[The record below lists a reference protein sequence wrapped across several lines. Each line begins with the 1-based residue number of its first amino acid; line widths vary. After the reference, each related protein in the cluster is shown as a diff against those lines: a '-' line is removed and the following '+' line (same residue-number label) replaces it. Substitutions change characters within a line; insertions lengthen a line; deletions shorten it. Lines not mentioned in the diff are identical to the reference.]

1 MLNTINN
8 LLIISNIF
16 YILISSS
23 FNYYLNNFLSKIFYK
38 IEKKERLE
46 LIKNIADKL
55 ENINIFYVKMFQSL
69 CLNDDLLYKNEKDY
83 LIKYTDN
90 VPYNSDDID
99 YNILDEIQEKY
110 NIYFDNYEP
119 LNSGIIGVTFK
130 GIYREDNKKIVIKII
145 KNNIKNKI
153 EKAFEEI
160 ELFIYILSIIP
171 YIKKL
176 NLKKCLLDN
185 KELLLD
191 QTNFR
196 KEVNNIQIFKEKNI
210 NNKEY
215 IIPECYPYITS
226 EYKNVIVMENIKG
239 LTFNDIK
246 DYDEKIKYEFGK
258 LLIKF
263 GLISILYTNAVHC
276 DVHPGNLFFY
286 INEETDLKPKYQM
299 GYIDFGIVVFPSREN
314 QNIYYTFFKDIQI
327 DKNFSEIEIVIT
339 GIVCEKE
346 LLKNLTKNKKEDLY
360 NKIKNLI
367 GTTDV
372 SYDFRFFLDL
382 SYIINSFGLSF
393 TKEFNNL
400 CLSLQV
406 VESLSKN
413 LCGDPRK
420 IQDDIILSF
429 NKINKLL
436 EIE

>member
-1 MLNTINN
+1 
-8 LLIISNIF
+8 
-16 YILISSS
+16 
-23 FNYYLNNFLSKIFYK
+23 
-38 IEKKERLE
+38 
-46 LIKNIADKL
+46 
-55 ENINIFYVKMFQSL
+55 
-69 CLNDDLLYKNEKDY
+69 
-83 LIKYTDN
+83 
-90 VPYNSDDID
+90 
-99 YNILDEIQEKY
+99 
-110 NIYFDNYEP
+110 
-119 LNSGIIGVTFK
+119 
-130 GIYREDNKKIVIKII
+130 
-145 KNNIKNKI
+145 
-153 EKAFEEI
+153 
-160 ELFIYILSIIP
+160 
-171 YIKKL
+171 
-176 NLKKCLLDN
+176 
-185 KELLLD
+185 
-191 QTNFR
+191 
-196 KEVNNIQIFKEKNI
+196 
-210 NNKEY
+210 
-215 IIPECYPYITS
+215 
-226 EYKNVIVMENIKG
+226 MENIKG

>member
-1 MLNTINN
+1 MLENINN
-8 LLIISNIF
+8 FIGILNIF
-16 YILISSS
+16 YIFLTS
-23 FNYYLNNFLSKIFYK
+23 FSNYYFNNFLSKFFYK
-38 IEKKERLE
+38 IEKKERIE

-55 ENINIFYVKMFQSL
+55 ENINIFYVKILQSL

-99 YNILDEIQEKY
+99 YNILDEIQDKY

-119 LNSGIIGVTFK
+119 LNSGIIAITFK
-130 GIYREDNKKIVIKII
+130 GIYREDNKKVVIKII

-160 ELFIYILSIIP
+160 DLFIYILSIIP

-176 NLKKCLLDN
+176 NFKKCLLDN

-226 EYKNVIVMENIKG
+226 EYNNVIVMENIKG

-246 DYDEKIKYEFGK
+246 DYDEKIKYEFGR

-263 GLISILYTNAVHC
+263 GIISILYNSAVHC

-286 INEETDLKPKYQM
+286 INEETDLKPKYQI
-299 GYIDFGIVVFPSREN
+299 GYIDFGIVAFPSREN

-327 DKNFSEIEIVIT
+327 DKDFSEIEIVVS

-360 NKIKNLI
+360 NKIKKLI
-367 GTTDV
+367 GTTDD
-372 SYDFRFFLDL
+372 SYDLRFFLDL

-400 CLSLQV
+400 CFSLQV

-413 LCGDPRK
+413 LTGDPRK

>member
-1 MLNTINN
+1 M
-8 LLIISNIF
+8 
-16 YILISSS
+16 
-23 FNYYLNNFLSKIFYK
+23 
-38 IEKKERLE
+38 
-46 LIKNIADKL
+46 
-55 ENINIFYVKMFQSL
+55 
-69 CLNDDLLYKNEKDY
+69 NDDLLYKNEKDY

-99 YNILDEIQEKY
+99 YNILDEIQDKY

-130 GIYREDNKKIVIKII
+130 GIYGEDNKKVVIKII

-160 ELFIYILSIIP
+160 ELFICILSIIP
-171 YIKKL
+171 YMKKL
-176 NLKKCLLDN
+176 NFKKCLLDN

-210 NNKEY
+210 NNKEC

-226 EYKNVIVMENIKG
+226 EYNNVIVMENIKG

-246 DYDEKIKYEFGK
+246 DYDEKIRDEFGR

-263 GLISILYTNAVHC
+263 GIISILYTSAVHC
-276 DVHPGNLFFY
+276 DLHPGNLFFY
-286 INEETDLKPKYQM
+286 INEETDLKPKYQI
-299 GYIDFGIVVFPSREN
+299 GYIDFGIVAFPSREN

-327 DKNFSEIEIVIT
+327 DKDFSKLESVII
-339 GIVCEKE
+339 GIVSEKE
-346 LLKNLTKNKKEDLY
+346 LFKNLKENKKEELY
-360 NKIKNLI
+360 DKLKKLI
-367 GTTDV
+367 ITTDDN
-372 SYDFRFFLDL
+372 YDFRFFFDL
-382 SYIINSFGLSF
+382 SYLVNSFGLSF

-406 VESLSKN
+406 VESLTKKLSE
-413 LCGDPRK
+413 DPRK

-429 NKINKLL
+429 NKINNLL

>member
-1 MLNTINN
+1 MLENINN
-8 LLIISNIF
+8 LISILNIF
-16 YILISSS
+16 YIFLTS
-23 FNYYLNNFLSKIFYK
+23 FSNYYFNNFLSKFFYK
-38 IEKKERLE
+38 IEKKERIE

-55 ENINIFYVKMFQSL
+55 ENINTFYVKILQSL

-99 YNILDEIQEKY
+99 YNILDEIQDKY

-130 GIYREDNKKIVIKII
+130 GIYGEDNKNVVIKII

-176 NLKKCLLDN
+176 NFKKCLLDN

-226 EYKNVIVMENIKG
+226 EYNNVIVMENIKG

-246 DYDEKIKYEFGK
+246 DYDKKIRDEFGR

-263 GLISILYTNAVHC
+263 GIISILYNSAVHC

-286 INEETDLKPKYQM
+286 INEETDLKPKYQI
-299 GYIDFGIVVFPSREN
+299 GYIDFGIVAFPCREN

-327 DKNFSEIEIVIT
+327 DKDFSKLESVII
-339 GIVCEKE
+339 GIICEKE
-346 LLKNLTKNKKEDLY
+346 LLKDLKENNKEELY
-360 NKIKNLI
+360 NKLKKLI
-367 GTTDV
+367 IATDDN
-372 SYDFRFFLDL
+372 YDFQFFLDL

-406 VESLSKN
+406 VESLTKN
-413 LCGDPRK
+413 LSEDPRK
-420 IQDDIILSF
+420 IQDEVILSF

>member
-1 MLNTINN
+1 MLENINN
-8 LLIISNIF
+8 FISILNIF
-16 YILISSS
+16 YIFITS
-23 FNYYLNNFLSKIFYK
+23 FSNYYFNNFLSKFFYK
-38 IEKKERLE
+38 IEKKERIE

-55 ENINIFYVKMFQSL
+55 ENINIFYVKILQSL
-69 CLNDDLLYKNEKDY
+69 CLKDDLLYKNEKDY

-99 YNILDEIQEKY
+99 YNILDEIQDKY

-130 GIYREDNKKIVIKII
+130 GIYGVDNKKVVIKII

-171 YIKKL
+171 YMKKL

-226 EYKNVIVMENIKG
+226 EYNNVIVMENIKG

-246 DYDEKIKYEFGK
+246 DYDEKIKYEFGR

-263 GLISILYTNAVHC
+263 GIISILYNSAVHC
-276 DVHPGNLFFY
+276 DIHPGNLFFY
-286 INEETDLKPKYQM
+286 INEETDLKPKYQI
-299 GYIDFGIVVFPSREN
+299 GYIDFGIVAFPSREN
-314 QNIYYTFFKDIQI
+314 QNIYYTFFKNIQI
-327 DKNFSEIEIVIT
+327 DKDFSEIEIVLT
-339 GIVCEKE
+339 GIVYEKE
-346 LLKNLTKNKKEDLY
+346 LLKNLTKNKKEELY
-360 NKIKNLI
+360 NKLKKLI
-367 GTTDV
+367 IATDD
-372 SYDFRFFLDL
+372 SYDIRFFLDL

-413 LCGDPRK
+413 LTGDPRK

>member
-1 MLNTINN
+1 MIY
-8 LLIISNIF
+8 
-16 YILISSS
+16 YI
-23 FNYYLNNFLSKIFYK
+23 
-38 IEKKERLE
+38 
-46 LIKNIADKL
+46 
-55 ENINIFYVKMFQSL
+55 
-69 CLNDDLLYKNEKDY
+69 
-83 LIKYTDN
+83 
-90 VPYNSDDID
+90 
-99 YNILDEIQEKY
+99 
-110 NIYFDNYEP
+110 
-119 LNSGIIGVTFK
+119 
-130 GIYREDNKKIVIKII
+130 II
-145 KNNIKNKI
+145 KNNIKNTI

-171 YIKKL
+171 YMKKL

-226 EYKNVIVMENIKG
+226 EYNNVIVMENIKG

-246 DYDEKIKYEFGK
+246 DYDEKIKYQFGR

-263 GLISILYTNAVHC
+263 GIISILYNSAVHC
-276 DVHPGNLFFY
+276 DIHPGNLFFY
-286 INEETDLKPKYQM
+286 INEETDLKPKYQI
-299 GYIDFGIVVFPSREN
+299 GYIDFGIVAFPSREN
-314 QNIYYTFFKDIQI
+314 QNIYYTFFKNIQI
-327 DKNFSEIEIVIT
+327 DKDFSEIEIVLT
-339 GIVCEKE
+339 GIVYEKE
-346 LLKNLTKNKKEDLY
+346 LLKNLTKNKKEELY
-360 NKIKNLI
+360 NKLKKLI
-367 GTTDV
+367 IATDD
-372 SYDFRFFLDL
+372 SYDIRFFLDL

-413 LCGDPRK
+413 LTGDPRK